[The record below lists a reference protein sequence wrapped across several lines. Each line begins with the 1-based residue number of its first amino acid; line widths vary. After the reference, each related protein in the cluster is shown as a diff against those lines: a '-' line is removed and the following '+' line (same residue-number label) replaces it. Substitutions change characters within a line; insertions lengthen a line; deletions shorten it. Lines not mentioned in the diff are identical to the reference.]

1 MSTSIT
7 SQSLRNEVAN
17 RTLDFQRIAT
27 LSPFQILLGKLLG
40 EPVLAFFSIIATI
53 PVTVY
58 ACLILGVEGMTS
70 FGSYL
75 LVYATLVTTTLLSGA
90 MGLLQPLEADPS
102 GKTKPANLG
111 AVLFG
116 SFGCAVPGMIAGG
129 PSILSTAWSAAIL
142 GIFTPIPTYVG
153 IVHGDPWKYRMEF
166 FGREIPFFVLTPLM
180 QLAMVALIIHA
191 MMRRLVNPSR
201 TILSRRLA
209 YLLLFVCDLIVGGVF
224 YEGVPPN
231 GLGLPAKTAAFWLV
245 HMIFGLLLITMVT
258 PSRDTLWT
266 WLWRFRG
273 QRTWVG
279 DSSLGE
285 RSVNTLVLVIMAGL
299 GLIDYFAMLV
309 VPARTTFTRT
319 KSINSYLRQLK

>member
-1 MSTSIT
+1 
-7 SQSLRNEVAN
+7 
-17 RTLDFQRIAT
+17 
-27 LSPFQILLGKLLG
+27 
-40 EPVLAFFSIIATI
+40 
-53 PVTVY
+53 
-58 ACLILGVEGMTS
+58 
-70 FGSYL
+70 
-75 LVYATLVTTTLLSGA
+75 
-90 MGLLQPLEADPS
+90 
-102 GKTKPANLG
+102 
-111 AVLFG
+111 
-116 SFGCAVPGMIAGG
+116 
-129 PSILSTAWSAAIL
+129 
-142 GIFTPIPTYVG
+142 
-153 IVHGDPWKYRMEF
+153 
-166 FGREIPFFVLTPLM
+166 M

-245 HMIFGLLLITMVT
+245 HIIFGLLLITMVT

-309 VPARTTFTRT
+309 VPARTTFTPDQVNQFVSEAAQIAVAC
-319 KSINSYLRQLK
+319 SILFLAAGSLFQWLIIAFDRSGRGFFFTLLVLLILPVHLAGVYFQIGFLRGAGAEPPLSPLV